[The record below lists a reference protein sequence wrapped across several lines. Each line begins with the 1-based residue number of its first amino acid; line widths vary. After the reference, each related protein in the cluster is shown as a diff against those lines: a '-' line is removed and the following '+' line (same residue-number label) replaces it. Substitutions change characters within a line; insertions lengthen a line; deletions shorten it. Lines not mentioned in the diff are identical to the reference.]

1 MDIIDKHDEMEN
13 PDEVELD
20 EEETRT
26 KGDWH

>member
-1 MDIIDKHDEMEN
+1 MDIIDKHEEIENQDEA
-13 PDEVELD
+13 ELD